1 MIGSQSWVISKV
13 NGHVSSPLL
22 SIDLPNMIIWWN
34 INCSWFWI
42 FRSCPMFCR
51 FDTQLYVV
59 LNHNCIK
66 KLVKPKCYPSNF
78 SSWKLDFIFI
88 IFFCILFWRLEGVIW
103 KQRFKFCYWKLFE
116 WWLYVFSSKCFKV
129 WSVKAFEVGQSNFP
143 TGISSVY
150 YRKWP
155 GLIRT
160 YLSRKWTSCCIL
172 FQAKL

>member
-1 MIGSQSWVISKV
+1 MFSTEIPIVTTFLRTCVFKTCGLCLLAVSWTLFNTLDNMFSYKSFKNYSNIFLKTALRASAQTLTHPVTGSQSWVISKV
-13 NGHVSSPLL
+13 DGHVSNPLL

-78 SSWKLDFIFI
+78 SS
-88 IFFCILFWRLEGVIW
+88 
-103 KQRFKFCYWKLFE
+103 
-116 WWLYVFSSKCFKV
+116 
-129 WSVKAFEVGQSNFP
+129 
-143 TGISSVY
+143 
-150 YRKWP
+150 
-155 GLIRT
+155 
-160 YLSRKWTSCCIL
+160 
-172 FQAKL
+172 